1 MTDKSR
7 LAIFR
12 TDAGSTIGWG
22 HVMRCSALA
31 NCLRAAGWRCV
42 WVTASRESAIRA
54 RLSTRFDEV
63 VGLAPR
69 QDEPEAMRNR
79 WRGGC
84 HLLVIDHYE
93 RDACFGAA
101 CRGWADR
108 ILVIDDLPER
118 AHDCDL
124 LLDTAPGHNEQ
135 DYRRRVPEGTQLLLG
150 PDYALLM
157 PEYAATRRRAIPR
170 SYKGAAKQVL
180 VALGATNPGDLLD
193 KILDAIEQASV
204 ALSPDL
210 VLSWNMPDI
219 ERLSAR
225 AEHAGG
231 RVHVDVK
238 NMAELM
244 VGADLAIGAGGNSAW
259 ERCTLGLPTL
269 LLVIA
274 ENQQINAKALDRVGA
289 VRVVAPEIDSLV
301 GAIDSLAGDPY
312 ELKNMSAAAARL
324 ADGLGAIRVSQAVV
338 AQPEARDGQVVR
350 LRPVRMTDADTLLA
364 WQRQPETRR
373 FARNPQIPERSEH
386 VRWMADKLDDP
397 DCLMNII
404 LHGEVP
410 AGVARLDR
418 MSEGYEVS
426 IAIDPGRFR
435 LGLGRIA
442 LTLLHDLVS
451 ESDLWAHVHAENLA
465 SQALFRSS
473 GYCDTELSGWL
484 VHRGCGE
491 GGWCP

>member
-1 MTDKSR
+1 MTDKPW
-7 LAIFR
+7 LAVFR
-12 TDAGSTIGWG
+12 ADAGPTIGWG

-31 NCLRAAGWRCV
+31 HSLRATGWRCV
-42 WVTASRESAIRA
+42 WATACRESAMAA
-54 RLSTRFDEV
+54 RLSARFDEIV
-63 VGLAPR
+63 ELSPGK
-69 QDEPEAMRNR
+69 DEPEAMRNR

-124 LLDTAPGHNEQ
+124 LLDTAPGHSEQ
-135 DYRRRVPEGTQLLLG
+135 DYHRRVPKGAQLLLG
-150 PDYALLM
+150 PEYALLK
-157 PEYAATRRRAIPR
+157 PEYAAARRRAVPR
-170 SYKGAAKQVL
+170 RYKGAAKQLL

-193 KILDAIEQASV
+193 KILDAVEQSSV
-204 ALSPDL
+204 ALSPNF
-210 VLSWNMPDI
+210 VLAWNLPNI
-219 ERLSAR
+219 ERLAAR
-225 AEHAGG
+225 AERAGG
-231 RVHVDVK
+231 QVHVDVK

-244 VGADLAIGAGGNSAW
+244 VSADLAIGAGGNSTW

-274 ENQQINAKALDRVGA
+274 ENQRINAKALDGLGA
-289 VRVVAPEIDSLV
+289 VRVVAPETDYLV
-301 GAIDSLAGDPY
+301 GAIDSLAGDSSAL
-312 ELKNMSAAAARL
+312 ENMSVAAARL
-324 ADGLGAIRVSQAVV
+324 SDGLGAIRVSQAAVTE
-338 AQPEARDGQVVR
+338 PEARDGQAVR

-404 LHGEVP
+404 LHGGVP

-418 MSEGYEVS
+418 MPEGYEVS
-426 IAIDPGRFR
+426 IAMDPGRFR
-435 LGLGRIA
+435 LGLGGIA
-442 LTLLHDLVS
+442 LTLLHGLVS
-451 ESDLWAHVHAENLA
+451 ESDLWAHVQAENLA
-465 SQALFRSS
+465 SQALFRRA
-473 GYCDTELSGWL
+473 GYGETELSGWL
-484 VHRGCGE
+484 VQRGCRE
-491 GGWCP
+491 GGARS